1 MFVIDVFTWRD
12 YILKFIDWN
21 ISYAGDTER
30 KIKYLQNHIADDTCV
45 ILQEVK
51 PHAFEY
57 IKTTLSDRFNL
68 FYSLNYRK
76 PSKFDSDARRLGVL
90 VLISKDL
97 EVIDSGA
104 IERSPFPDRTVY
116 VTLNRNGSTIKVLAL
131 HSLTGCGYYRSKSV
145 QYDSFAEFIDEYR
158 PDIIG
163 IDANE
168 PQVDHYDMQQMKFFD
183 NGPGAKHFFDEM
195 VGIGLTDA
203 YVRANNIDDYEEG
216 KPLIKSHNIRRKGA
230 VRYDFLFAKDTYIV
244 NTLTYNYDDAVAAG
258 SDHAIIIGDIKID

>member
-1 MFVIDVFTWRD
+1 M
-12 YILKFIDWN
+12 KFIDWN
-21 ISYAGDTER
+21 ISYAGNTER
-30 KIKYLQNHIADDTCV
+30 KINYLQNLLADNTCV

-51 PHAFEY
+51 PHAYEY
-57 IKTTLSDRFNL
+57 IKTTLGERFNL
-68 FYSLNYRK
+68 FYSLYYRK
-76 PSKFDSDARRLGVL
+76 PSKFDSDARKLGVL
-90 VLISKDL
+90 VLISKDI
-97 EVIDSGA
+97 EVLNAGA

-116 VTLNRNGSTIKVLAL
+116 VTLKRNDFIIKVLAL

-195 VGIGLTDA
+195 VNIGLTDA

-230 VRYDFLFAKDTYIV
+230 VRYDFLFVKDTYAV
-244 NTLTYNYDDAVAAG
+244 CNLVYNYDDAVEAG
-258 SDHAIIIGDIKID
+258 SDHAIIIGDITIA

>member
-1 MFVIDVFTWRD
+1 M
-12 YILKFIDWN
+12 KFIDWN
-21 ISYAGDTER
+21 ISYSGDTER

-116 VTLNRNGSTIKVLAL
+116 VTLSRNGSTIKVLAL

-195 VGIGLTDA
+195 VSIGLTDA

-216 KPLIKSHNIRRKGA
+216 KPLIKSHNIRRKGS
-230 VRYDFLFAKDTYIV
+230 VRYDFLFAKNTYIV